1 MKAAKRRKLE
11 QAGWQVGS
19 VDDFLDLSPS
29 EAAYIAM
36 KIDLG
41 DSLKQRRIKNK
52 LSQVELAKLVKSS
65 QSRIAKMETGDP
77 GVSIDLLM
85 KSLLALGASRK
96 DLARAI
102 SS

>member
-1 MKAAKRRKLE
+1 MKAAKQRKLE
-11 QAGWQVGS
+11 LADWQVGS

-52 LSQVELAKLVKSS
+52 LSQVELAKLVKPS

-102 SS
+102 AS

>member
-11 QAGWQVGS
+11 QAGWQ

>member
-11 QAGWQVGS
+11 QAGWQ

-36 KIDLG
+36 KINLG

-52 LSQVELAKLVKSS
+52 LSQVELAKLVKPS

-102 SS
+102 AS

>member
-19 VDDFLDLSPS
+19 VDDFLALSPS
-29 EAAYIAM
+29 EVAYIAM

>member
-19 VDDFLDLSPS
+19 VDDFLALSPS

>member
-1 MKAAKRRKLE
+1 MKAAKRHKLE
-11 QAGWQVGS
+11 QAGWQ

-65 QSRIAKMETGDP
+65 QSRIAKMESGDP
-77 GVSIDLLM
+77 GVSMVLLM

>member
-1 MKAAKRRKLE
+1 MKAAKRRKPE

-19 VDDFLDLSPS
+19 VDDFLALSPS

>member
-19 VDDFLDLSPS
+19 VDDFLDLSTS

-52 LSQVELAKLVKSS
+52 LSQVELAKLVRSS

-77 GVSIDLLM
+77 G
-85 KSLLALGASRK
+85 ASRK

-102 SS
+102 CS

>member
-1 MKAAKRRKLE
+1 MKAAKQRKLE
-11 QAGWQVGS
+11 LADWQVGS

-41 DSLKQRRIKNK
+41 DSLKRRRIKNK

-102 SS
+102 AS